1 MTLLEMHHLWNLLS
15 QSWGDRFSQQ
25 FGATPNDAWRAAL
38 SSVGIQAAQH
48 AYRALV
54 KSSTEFPPT
63 LPQFIEAA
71 SEYRSAASSVP
82 KIGATTHR
90 SSTDELRAA
99 ASEAVAQFKRYRE
112 YETWRSTNTKKGQ
125 KPPHPTPGSPDW
137 LYLQRLAWIEAAA
150 HNASIGKS
158 HEWAA

>member
-48 AYRALV
+48 AYRVLV

-99 ASEAVAQFKRYRE
+99 ASESVAQFKRYRE